1 MVKYLRIPILR
12 REGSGAMRITM
23 ETDYA
28 VRIVYCL
35 ARENKVMGAQEICDK
50 TGVAFR
56 FALKILG
63 KLRAAKLIVSFR
75 GVNGGYKLLMAPG
88 DITLLTVYQAVDGDV
103 LINRCVDEEPC
114 SIPGQDG
121 HCLFHEDFVRINNM
135 LKDALRQVNFSRAG
149 QARKQAPH
157 G

>member
-1 MVKYLRIPILR
+1 
-12 REGSGAMRITM
+12 MRITM

-35 ARENKVMGAQEICDK
+35 AREDRVMGAQEICDS

-63 KLRAAKLIVSFR
+63 KLRAGGIIVSFR
-75 GVNGGYKLLMAPG
+75 GTNGGYKLSKKPE

-121 HCLFHEDFVRINNM
+121 HCVFHEDFVRINNM
-135 LKDALRQVNFSRAG
+135 LKDALGQVSFARAAH
-149 QARKQAPH
+149 ARKRDVH